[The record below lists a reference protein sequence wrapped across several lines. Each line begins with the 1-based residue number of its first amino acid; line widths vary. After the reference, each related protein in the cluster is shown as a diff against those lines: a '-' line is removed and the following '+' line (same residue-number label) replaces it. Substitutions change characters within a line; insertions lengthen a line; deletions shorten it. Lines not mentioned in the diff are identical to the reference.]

1 MNNLDRDDLICNCM
15 GVTKGKIIDT
25 IKSKNLF
32 TVQDVSDET
41 GAGTG
46 CHSCFEDIEDILK
59 EVNQ

>member
-1 MNNLDRDDLICNCM
+1 M
-15 GVTKGKIIDT
+15 GVTKGEIIDA
-25 IKSKNLF
+25 IKSKNLI

-59 EVNQ
+59 EVNR